1 MVPLEEKRLK
11 PKFVSSRDFSRTAE
25 PARRQ
30 RLVSC
35 MALKETPH
43 ETGAS
48 YENAPEIGQFDQRE
62 QRVSKEL
69 VAEDR

>member
-1 MVPLEEKRLK
+1 
-11 PKFVSSRDFSRTAE
+11 
-25 PARRQ
+25 
-30 RLVSC
+30 

-69 VAEDR
+69 VADDRSLLSCGVRQRRSLSSLGVLGTIEAIRATIRLPD